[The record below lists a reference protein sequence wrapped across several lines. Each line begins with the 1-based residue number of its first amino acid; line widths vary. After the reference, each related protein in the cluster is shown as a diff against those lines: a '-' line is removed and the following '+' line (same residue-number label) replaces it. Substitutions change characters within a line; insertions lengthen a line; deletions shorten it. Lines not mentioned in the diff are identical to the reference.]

1 MTLTANWVKE
11 IPEPDEGVN
20 YGIKVTIGNN
30 PPIEVT
36 SENCGHIL
44 GVGNDKLTYDPDT
57 HTLTGTGS
65 FGKMKVEITDDL
77 EDKVDVVLSN
87 ANGAVV
93 NGSLTVTGAQD
104 VKRDGS

>member
-1 MTLTANWVKE
+1 MTR
-11 IPEPDEGVN
+11 IP
-20 YGIKVTIGNN
+20 
-30 PPIEVT
+30 
-36 SENCGHIL
+36 
-44 GVGNDKLTYDPDT
+44 
-57 HTLTGTGS
+57 TLTGTGS

-104 VKRDGS
+104 VKVTGVSSNRPYHGGRYYYLRR

>member
-1 MTLTANWVKE
+1 M
-11 IPEPDEGVN
+11 
-20 YGIKVTIGNN
+20 
-30 PPIEVT
+30 T

-44 GVGNDKLTYDPDT
+44 GVGNDKLTYDPGN

-65 FGKMKVEITDDL
+65 FGKMKVEITSDDQ
-77 EDKVDVVLSN
+77 VDVVLSN

-104 VKRDGS
+104 VEVTGTSSSALIDGKTTISCAGDILMENTGNRQCDRH